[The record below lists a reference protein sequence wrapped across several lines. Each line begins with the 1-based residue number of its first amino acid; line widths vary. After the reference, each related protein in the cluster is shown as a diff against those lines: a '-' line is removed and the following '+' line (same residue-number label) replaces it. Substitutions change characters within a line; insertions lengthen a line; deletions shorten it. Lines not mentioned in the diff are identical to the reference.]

1 MFQEQRSIKK
11 LILKPILA
19 GVFGILIGGIFI
31 LFTDVSP
38 FLGLKT
44 LITSGFSCQSADSC
58 VLYTTLQYTTPLILS
73 GLSAAVAF
81 RAGIFSIGQAGQM
94 LLGASM
100 ANYIAGLSGIPAH
113 VHPALALLGACL
125 IGGLYAV
132 IPGILKITLNI
143 NEIIVT
149 IIMNSIAGYLV
160 GMIPSGWGH
169 YIPESARLVKLA
181 AGTKL
186 NSGFFIA
193 LGVLFAVY
201 LFLWHTGAG
210 YEIRMSG
217 QAKKFARAGGIN
229 PVKSIVIA
237 MLASG
242 ALAGLAGGI
251 EVLGVHYHFV
261 SNFSGSDN
269 FDGLA
274 VALMG
279 QCHPL
284 GIFLAALFLGGV
296 RLASLTGLS
305 VGLGI
310 PRSIG
315 GMMIAA
321 MMVVM
326 GMDYLYEGIFA
337 RFSRWVL
344 SRFRKKEKQSGV

>member
-1 MFQEQRSIKK
+1 MIQDQRSVKK
-11 LILKPILA
+11 IILKPILA
-19 GVFGILIGGIFI
+19 GIFGILIGGVFI
-31 LFTDVSP
+31 LLTDVSP
-38 FLGLKT
+38 LLGLKT
-44 LITSGFSCQSADSC
+44 LFISGFSCQSADSC
-58 VLYTTLQYTTPLILS
+58 VLFTTLQYTTPLILS

-81 RAGIFSIGQAGQM
+81 RAGIFSIGQSGQM
-94 LLGASM
+94 LLGAGM
-100 ANYIAGLSGIPAH
+100 ANYIANQAGIPAH
-113 VHPALALLGACL
+113 IHPALALLGACL

-132 IPGILKITLNI
+132 IPGILKVTLNI

-160 GMIPSGWGH
+160 GMIPSGWGSW
-169 YIPESARLVKLA
+169 IPESSRLVKLA

-193 LGVLFAVY
+193 LAALIVIY
-201 LFLWHTGAG
+201 IFLWHTGAG

-229 PVKSIVIA
+229 PFKSVVIA
-237 MLASG
+237 MLVSG

-261 SNFSGSDN
+261 NNFSGSDN
-269 FDGLA
+269 FDGLV

-279 QCHPL
+279 QCHPI
-284 GIFLAALFLGGV
+284 GIFLSALFLGGV

-315 GMMIAA
+315 GMMIAV
-321 MMVVM
+321 MMVIM
-326 GMDYLYEGIFA
+326 GMEYFYEGVFA
-337 RFSRWVL
+337 RFARWVL
-344 SRFRKKEKQSGV
+344 AKFRCKEKQSGA

>member
-1 MFQEQRSIKK
+1 MINDQRSVKK

-19 GVFGILIGGIFI
+19 GIFGILIGGFFI

-38 FLGLKT
+38 ILGLKT
-44 LITSGFSCQSADSC
+44 LFTSGFGCQSADSC

-81 RAGIFSIGQAGQM
+81 RSGIFSIGQSGQM
-94 LLGASM
+94 VLGAGM
-100 ANYIAGLSGIPAH
+100 ANYIASQSGITAH
-113 VHPALALLGACL
+113 IHPTLALLGAAL
-125 IGGLYAV
+125 IGALYAV
-132 IPGILKITLNI
+132 IPGILKMTLNI

-160 GMIPSGWGH
+160 GIIPSGWGH
-169 YIPESARLVKLA
+169 WIPESARLVKLA

-186 NSGFFIA
+186 NSGLFISLTA
-193 LGVLFAVY
+193 LILVY
-201 LFLWHTGAG
+201 LFLWHSSIG
-210 YEIRMSG
+210 YEIRMAG

-229 PVKSIVIA
+229 PFKSVVIA
-237 MLASG
+237 MLVSG

-261 SNFSGSDN
+261 ENFSGSDN
-269 FDGLA
+269 FDGLV

-284 GIFLAALFLGGV
+284 GIFLSALFLGGV
-296 RLASLTGLS
+296 RLAALTGLS
-305 VGLGI
+305 IGLGI

-315 GMMIAA
+315 GMMIAI
-321 MMVVM
+321 MIIIM
-326 GMDYLYEGIFA
+326 GMDYFYEGILGRFFRWITA
-337 RFSRWVL
+337 RFERDKTQKL
-344 SRFRKKEKQSGV
+344 